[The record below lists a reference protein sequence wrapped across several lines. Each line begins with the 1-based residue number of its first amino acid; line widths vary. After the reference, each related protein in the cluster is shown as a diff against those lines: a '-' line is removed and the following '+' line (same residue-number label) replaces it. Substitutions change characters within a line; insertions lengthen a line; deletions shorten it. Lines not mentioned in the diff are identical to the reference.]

1 MTFASASSLVQGQG
15 GIRILEA
22 WSVPIGVTPVVDVK
36 DNDAVVC
43 LVDAVSNPVLAA
55 PGPPQSFEWI
65 SEQHSNDSRPLGEW
79 TGDELPRR
87 KGRGRRKDIG
97 ERASGAGSQDDRVW
111 LAARIVSAHGARGLA
126 VPP

>member
-1 MTFASASSLVQGQG
+1 M
-15 GIRILEA
+15 
-22 WSVPIGVTPVVDVK
+22 VDVK

-43 LVDAVSNPVLAA
+43 LVDAVANPVLAA

-87 KGRGRRKDIG
+87 KGRGRGKDIG
-97 ERASGAGSQDDRVW
+97 ERASGARSQDDRVC
-111 LAARIVSAHGARGLA
+111 LAVRNVSALGARGLA
-126 VPP
+126 DRP

>member
-1 MTFASASSLVQGQG
+1 M
-15 GIRILEA
+15 RILEA

-43 LVDAVSNPVLAA
+43 LVDAVANPVLAA

-87 KGRGRRKDIG
+87 KGRGRGKDIG
-97 ERASGAGSQDDRVW
+97 ERAVGAGSQDDRVS